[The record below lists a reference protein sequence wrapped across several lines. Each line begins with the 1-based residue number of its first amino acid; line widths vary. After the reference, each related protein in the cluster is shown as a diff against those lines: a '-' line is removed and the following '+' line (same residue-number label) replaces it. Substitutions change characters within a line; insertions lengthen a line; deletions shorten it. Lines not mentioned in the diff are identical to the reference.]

1 MEELNQHKQALE
13 RASENTEA
21 NEKIFRPGS
30 HRPVRPPTQTGQT
43 GWAGIEIPDRS
54 DRFLRPVRPIAPRK
68 PAIKASNSESR
79 SNEV

>member
-43 GWAGIEIPDRS
+43 GRAKIEIPDRS
-54 DRFLRPVRPIAPRK
+54 LP
-68 PAIKASNSESR
+68 ESPQ
-79 SNEV
+79 SKLQMVNLD